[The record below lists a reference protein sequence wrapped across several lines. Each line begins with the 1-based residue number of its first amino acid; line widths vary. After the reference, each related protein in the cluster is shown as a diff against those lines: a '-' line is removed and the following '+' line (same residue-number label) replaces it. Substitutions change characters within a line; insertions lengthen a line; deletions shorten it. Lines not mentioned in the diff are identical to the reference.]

1 MAKKIPEQVDAD
13 ALLRI
18 MRPEHGDQ
26 QISPSRDETAHA
38 GNEDQYEEKQP
49 ERKSAEEGRKR
60 RTDQE
65 ELYIQLFIRDSGVS
79 ARSGKLIYVR
89 KEYHDRIQRIIQVI
103 GKNELSLF
111 AYIDHVLT
119 HHFEMY
125 EEEIRKLYKKN
136 YKEVY

>member
-1 MAKKIPEQVDAD
+1 MLA
-13 ALLRI
+13 
-18 MRPEHGDQ
+18 
-26 QISPSRDETAHA
+26 ETVHA
-38 GNEDQYEEKQP
+38 SNEDKHEEK
-49 ERKSAEEGRKR
+49 RTDVNVKEEGRKR

-65 ELYIQLFIRDSGVS
+65 ELYIQLFIRDSDLS

-119 HHFEMY
+119 YHFEMY

>member
-18 MRPEHGDQ
+18 MRPENENQEVSLPH
-26 QISPSRDETAHA
+26 DETVHA
-38 GNEDQYEEKQP
+38 SNEDKHEEK
-49 ERKSAEEGRKR
+49 RTDVNVKEEGKKR

-65 ELYIQLFIRDSGVS
+65 ELYIQLFIRDSDLS

-119 HHFEMY
+119 YHFEMY

>member
-18 MRPEHGDQ
+18 MRPEHEDQ
-26 QISPSRDETAHA
+26 QVVTSHEETAHSR
-38 GNEDQYEEKQP
+38 NEDQHEEKQT
-49 ERKSAEEGRKR
+49 EKKSADEGRKKR
-60 RTDQE
+60 MDQE
-65 ELYIQLFIRDSGVS
+65 DLYIQLFIRDSGVS

-136 YKEVY
+136 YKEIY